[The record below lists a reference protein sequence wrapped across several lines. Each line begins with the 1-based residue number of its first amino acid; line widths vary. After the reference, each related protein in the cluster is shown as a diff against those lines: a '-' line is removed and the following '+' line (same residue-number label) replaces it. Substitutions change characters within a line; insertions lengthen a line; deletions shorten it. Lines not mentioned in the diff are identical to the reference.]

1 MSKPT
6 LVIGAGLALALLSA
20 AAQATGTGAHG
31 HGAANSEIGVPG
43 DPKQAVRTVSIV
55 ARDDMKY
62 RPATITVRRGETIRL
77 ILKNEGAVNH
87 ELVLGTQA
95 ELKEHAAAMMKN
107 PEMEHDEPNRLSVDP
122 GKSGELV
129 WKFTK
134 AGEVIFGCL
143 HPGHYDGG
151 MVGKIV
157 VNR

>member
-107 PEMEHDEPNRLSVDP
+107 PEMEHDEPNMLSVDP